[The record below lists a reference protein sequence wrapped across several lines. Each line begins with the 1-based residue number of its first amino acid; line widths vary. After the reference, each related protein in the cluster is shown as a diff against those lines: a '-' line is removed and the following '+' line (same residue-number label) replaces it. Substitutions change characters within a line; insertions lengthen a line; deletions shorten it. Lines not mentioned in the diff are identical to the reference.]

1 MSVRIVTDSVADL
14 PPQVASDLGITIV
27 PLVVS
32 FGADS
37 YRDGIDITAEQFYEK
52 LETSEVFPKTSVP
65 PPIAF
70 AEACDRLAEETEEIL
85 IITVTS
91 KLSAVSDMALQGRKL
106 MKKKCRVEIV
116 NSRSA
121 VMAEGF
127 IVIRAAQAARSGA
140 SMEELLEV
148 VEKTI
153 PRVEILGAFD
163 TLEYLKKGGR
173 IGAAKVFLGSL
184 LNINPLIS
192 LKDGVV
198 NPAGRTRSRAKAI
211 DCLYEFI
218 KSYSFIEELAIE
230 NTACSEEAEALIDRI
245 DAIFPGERIYR
256 CKMTPVIGTH
266 TGPGLLLVSAMGDK

>member
-14 PPQVASDLGITIV
+14 PPKVASELGITIV

>member
-1 MSVRIVTDSVADL
+1 MSVKIVTDSVADI
-14 PPQVASDLGITIV
+14 PPQVASKLGITVV

-32 FGADS
+32 FGTES
-37 YRDGIDITAEQFYEK
+37 YRDGIDLTSAQFYEK

-70 AEACDRLAEETEEIL
+70 TEACDRLAEETEEIL

-91 KLSAVSDMALQGRKL
+91 KLSAVSDMALQGTKL

-116 NSRSA
+116 DSRLA

-127 IVIRAAQAARSGA
+127 IVIKAAQAARSGA

-148 VEKTI
+148 IKKMI

-198 NPAGRTRSRAKAI
+198 NPAGRTRSRARAI
-211 DCLYEFI
+211 DCLYEFV
-218 KSYSFIEELAIE
+218 KSYSLIEELAIE
-230 NTACSEEAEALIDRI
+230 NTACPEEAEALIDRI
-245 DAIFPGERIYR
+245 DAIFPDERIYR

-266 TGPGLLLVSAMGDK
+266 TGPGLLLVSVMGDK